1 MMNNSIRTRERFI
14 FDLVDSMLNYL
25 SVSAGNAIYP
35 AESADRMKSNTA
47 ASPGIR
53 MQFRSPPPSRNM
65 VSENP
70 LDVSQ
75 FVFEVET
82 SATFSFIINIYFFN
96 NFWC

>member
-1 MMNNSIRTRERFI
+1 MFCN
-14 FDLVDSMLNYL
+14 VPL

-47 ASPGIR
+47 ATPGIR
-53 MQFRSPPPSRNM
+53 MQFRSPPSRNV

-75 FVFEVET
+75 FAFKGSRES
-82 SATFSFIINIYFFN
+82 SAMFALPIIIIIRDQYFYMM
-96 NFWC
+96 